1 MRALL
6 LVLLTGCFAEV
17 TGSYL
22 PGASHTHHP
31 VIGAE
36 TQTDENATMIAVA
49 VGAYLDA
56 YGVGAHLG
64 YTRQSADDLTTA
76 GPSARLDFDLPKRS
90 TRIDL
95 RLTAAYTLVVGEASG
110 STGFLGA
117 TAGAFDR
124 IVQLSLGY
132 TRFGFTI
139 APNEVRDG
147 DAVFGYGPQARLLVH
162 VIPWQLVC
170 RYVSCGR
177 IAGPPRSPPS

>member
-1 MRALL
+1 MRLAL
-6 LVLLTGCFAEV
+6 LVLLSGCFAEV

-22 PGASHTHHP
+22 PDASHTHHP
-31 VIGAE
+31 VLGAE
-36 TQTDENATMIAVA
+36 TETESNTAMIALS

-90 TRIDL
+90 TKLDL
-95 RLTAAYTLVVGEASG
+95 RLTAAYTLVLGDASG
-110 STGFLGA
+110 STGFLGV

-139 APNEVRDG
+139 TPNEVRAG

-162 VIPWQLVC
+162 VLPWQLIC
-170 RYVSCGR
+170 RHVGCGR
-177 IAGPPRSPPS
+177 LPRS